1 MAAREN
7 RGEILGLATVLE
19 RIDGAM
25 APAAAWCE
33 RRGVS
38 HMYEL
43 KELGDD
49 GEIEAFMNAAGLKD
63 FQKKLV
69 KKRILELTRPPL
81 PGTVG
86 AGPPAPAAPPQTAP
100 PPAPS
105 PTTISRAIQMVCEH
119 HTCGFIF
126 MGNDHP
132 RRLVSAVVG
141 RSRSCVVATPYP
153 GQFTRDDFNALQPF
167 ASVNRKLVAAGAE
180 PVRWNALLD

>member
-1 MAAREN
+1 MAARE
-7 RGEILGLATVLE
+7 IPGLATVLE

-49 GEIEAFMNAAGLKD
+49 GEIEEFCISAGLKD

-81 PGTVG
+81 PETVG
-86 AGPPAPAAPPQTAP
+86 AA

-105 PTTISRAIQMVCEH
+105 PTTKAVQLSGGGKPYLMRMVGTLYPVGISPSAPPAALEAAAR
-119 HTCGFIF
+119 
-126 MGNDHP
+126 D
-132 RRLVSAVVG
+132 RL
-141 RSRSCVVATPYP
+141 R
-153 GQFTRDDFNALQPF
+153 
-167 ASVNRKLVAAGAE
+167 
-180 PVRWNALLD
+180 ALLRAGSGKSGGTDVLSGYGSARVDGM

>member
-1 MAAREN
+1 MAARE
-7 RGEILGLATVLE
+7 IPGLATVLE

-49 GEIEAFMNAAGLKD
+49 GEIEEFMNAAGLTD

-69 KKRILELTRPPL
+69 KKRILELSRPPL

-86 AGPPAPAAPPQTAP
+86 VA

-105 PTTISRAIQMVCEH
+105 PTTKRAPP
-119 HTCGFIF
+119 
-126 MGNDHP
+126 P
-132 RRLVSAVVG
+132 RTSD
-141 RSRSCVVATPYP
+141 ATLCSPP
-153 GQFTRDDFNALQPF
+153 KKTRQEEEEEDDD
-167 ASVNRKLVAAGAE
+167 E
-180 PVRWNALLD
+180 PVFLAVKSE